1 LPRLGDLEGFRVDMM
16 AIIKHNELKAGVKW
30 VGGLLLLMVVVG
42 QVATLL
48 RLLQPWQLQQQ
59 QQQLGRVVCFVLWLI
74 LDNL

>member
-1 LPRLGDLEGFRVDMM
+1 MDTM

-30 VGGLLLLMVVVG
+30 VGGLLLLLMVVG

-59 QQQLGRVVCFVLWLI
+59 QLGRVVCFVLWLI

>member
-1 LPRLGDLEGFRVDMM
+1 MDTM

-30 VGGLLLLMVVVG
+30 VGGLLLLLMVVG

-59 QQQLGRVVCFVLWLI
+59 QQRGRVVCFVLWLI